1 MRAVDLLLNKKGVF
15 VFEAPHFGSMIR
27 DLEYDTIYHEHL
39 SYISLKPLPP
49 FFAQFDME
57 VFDVQQR
64 DIHGGSFRVF
74 VSRKGQRKVSPVVE
88 EILKKED
95 AEGLYSAQRLDE
107 FAARVE
113 QNRRHLTG
121 LVFDL
126 KRQGARLACVSAPAK
141 GMTLL
146 NYCRLGPEMIDFAT
160 EKSQLKI
167 GRVTPG
173 THIPVVPD
181 EELLRQKPDYALLLA
196 WNFAKEIMTNLR
208 AYSESGGKFIIP
220 IPNPRI
226 VEL

>member
-1 MRAVDLLLNKKGVF
+1 
-15 VFEAPHFGSMIR
+15 
-27 DLEYDTIYHEHL
+27 
-39 SYISLKPLPP
+39 
-49 FFAQFDME
+49 
-57 VFDVQQR
+57 
-64 DIHGGSFRVF
+64 
-74 VSRKGQRKVSPVVE
+74 
-88 EILKKED
+88 
-95 AEGLYSAQRLDE
+95 
-107 FAARVE
+107 
-113 QNRRHLTG
+113 
-121 LVFDL
+121 
-126 KRQGARLACVSAPAK
+126 
-141 GMTLL
+141 
-146 NYCRLGPEMIDFAT
+146 MIDFAT